1 MYIVQYSKE
10 AWLKFSLLWQGA
22 TGKLQAFGFCE
33 YGSPEHAIRA
43 IRILHDYCVGDKNL
57 VVKVDAKTQDMLNNY
72 KKTQLKNATGKS
84 PTSEEK
90 DTVNDDDK
98 QTDKMTL
105 DQIKAILREHEKEM
119 NSFVPLEGYQ
129 KPRENNPEWRHSGPK
144 QLLDDVDMEDNKR
157 DIIHREIDKFRE
169 IMKIREAEKEE
180 EKKKR
185 EKEVSPEPPRIK
197 EVVRR
202 EASKVNTRGSVSRP
216 WQMVDL

>member
-1 MYIVQYSKE
+1 
-10 AWLKFSLLWQGA
+10 
-22 TGKLQAFGFCE
+22 
-33 YGSPEHAIRA
+33 
-43 IRILHDYCVGDKNL
+43 
-57 VVKVDAKTQDMLNNY
+57 
-72 KKTQLKNATGKS
+72 
-84 PTSEEK
+84 
-90 DTVNDDDK
+90 
-98 QTDKMTL
+98 MTL

-216 WQMVDL
+216 